1 VPLLGAA
8 AWLALA
14 AGAAGSDTPAA
25 FAPQPAPLF
34 VGIDAGGGPYT
45 KVYDAPICLNSINA
59 NGCWQGGWLADY
71 DMTQGGVEVAVGDV
85 TGDGK
90 ADVVT
95 APGKGGR
102 ADVRVFTGAGAQ
114 EASFYRDWFNGGYRV
129 ALGDVNGDGRVD
141 YVLGNEDWGGPLV
154 QVVDGKTGRELG
166 SFDTDSGGTHGVHVA
181 AGDINGD
188 GRAEIVTA
196 NATGL
201 EPRVSIWPGVPGSS
215 PTPLRTFLA
224 FDASANDGVEIAVGD
239 LNGDGHADIAAITDG
254 PAGPELRVFDGA
266 TLALLS
272 DSFPFAS
279 AAPGSLRVA
288 IGDVNADGKPDL
300 VVAGDTPGGP
310 QIEALTASG
319 APLFS
324 LPGVSNGESIAVG
337 DVTGDGKPDI
347 VVADGRSDDA
357 HVTVLAADGSFDA
370 SFSPY
375 GPSFTN
381 GVRVAAGDFNGDG
394 GTEYLTGQ
402 GPGGTSEVDLFDVK
416 GASQLALHPFAGTGS
431 DGVYVAAGDVE
442 GNRRAQIVVG
452 ADAGGEPRVSIY
464 DETGKLLS
472 SFLAFEPTFAGG
484 VRVAVS
490 DLDGDGKAEVIVG
503 SGPGRPAQ
511 VRIFT
516 ASGTLLRTIVP
527 FGASFNGGVFP
538 AAGDLTGDGR
548 AEIAVG
554 AGAGGDGVVRTF
566 DDSGIALARFRPYGA
581 TSNEIHVAIGDV
593 LTAGVGRIV
602 TASGRVAPATI
613 DLFRPN
619 GSRVG
624 SILSESE
631 FQGGLWVAVPQ
642 PIGPALQASLPALRE
657 KEGRRVSLTV
667 NLTDP
672 AARDGASDLAASTA
686 WGDGTR
692 TSAVVSG
699 TAGQALL
706 LSARHTFGT
715 CGAFEVRVTV
725 ADGFRRGRLLATTAR
740 IGDAPLTGH
749 GLVLRRY
756 AGTAATVRDG
766 NLLARVRDLSAT
778 VRWDGGAPLPA
789 TIRRTGPGRFAV
801 RAPLRSTRRRPHVA
815 VVRVNDRC
823 GAHTIVRTVVRA
835 S

>member
-1 VPLLGAA
+1 VPLWGAA

-102 ADVRVFTGAGAQ
+102 ADVRAFTGAGAQ
-114 EASFYRDWFNGGYRV
+114 ESSFYRDWFNGGYRV
-129 ALGDVNGDGRVD
+129 ALGDVNGDGRLD
-141 YVLGNEDWGGPLV
+141 YVLGSEDWGGPRV

-166 SFDTDSGGTHGVHVA
+166 SFDTGSGGTHGVHVA
-181 AGDINGD
+181 AGDVNGD

-201 EPRVSIWPGVPGSS
+201 EPRVSIWPGVPGSN
-215 PTPLRTFLA
+215 PTPLRSFLA

-239 LNGDGHADIAAITDG
+239 LNGDGHADIAAITYA

-279 AAPGSLRVA
+279 AAPDSLRVA

-300 VVAGDTPGGP
+300 IVAGDTPGGP
-310 QIEALTASG
+310 QIEALTAGG

-347 VVADGRSDDA
+347 VVADGRSQDA
-357 HVTVLAADGSFDA
+357 HVTVLAVDGSFDA

-381 GVRVAAGDFNGDG
+381 GVRVAAGDFNGNG

-402 GPGGTSEVDLFDVK
+402 GPGGTSEVDLYDMT
-416 GASQLALHPFAGTGS
+416 GASLLALHPFAGTGS

-442 GNRRAQIVVG
+442 GSGRAQIVVG

-484 VRVAVS
+484 VRVAVG

-527 FGASFNGGVFP
+527 FSPSFEGGLFP

-548 AEIAVG
+548 AEITVG

-593 LTAGVGRIV
+593 LTAGVDRIV
-602 TASGRVAPATI
+602 TASGRVAPATVNV
-613 DLFRPN
+613 FGMN
-619 GSRVG
+619 GSHAG
-624 SILSESE
+624 SFLVNSQFE
-631 FQGGLWVAVPQ
+631 GGLWVAAPQ
-642 PIGPALQASLPALRE
+642 PIGPALQASPPPVRAI
-657 KEGRRVSLTV
+657 EGRRVRLVVS
-667 NLTDP
+667 LTDP
-672 AARDGASDLAASTA
+672 AARDGADDIAALTA
-686 WGDGTR
+686 WGDGTT
-692 TSAVVSG
+692 TSTAVSG
-699 TAGQALL
+699 AAGSALL
-706 LSARHTFGT
+706 VSSTHAFAT
-715 CGAFEVRVTV
+715 CSPFKVRVTI
-725 ADGFRRGRLLATTAR
+725 ADRYRRGRGLTAR
-740 IGDAPLTGH
+740 ARVDDAPLTGH

-756 AGTAATVRDG
+756 AGTVATVRDG
-766 NLLARVRDLSAT
+766 NPLARLHDLSAI
-778 VRWDGGAPLPA
+778 VRWDGGAALPA

-801 RAPLRSTRRRPHVA
+801 RAPLRSTRHRRHLA

-823 GAHTIVRTVVRA
+823 GAHTAVRTVVRP